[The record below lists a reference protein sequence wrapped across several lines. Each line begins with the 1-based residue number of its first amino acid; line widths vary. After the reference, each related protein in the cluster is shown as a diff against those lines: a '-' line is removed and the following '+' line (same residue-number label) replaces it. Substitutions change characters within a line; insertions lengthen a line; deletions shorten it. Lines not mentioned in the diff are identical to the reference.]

1 LIDRRHSVDINDFD
15 AIRIGLASSKQI
27 RDWSSGEVTKPE
39 TINYRTLK
47 PERDG
52 LFCERIFGPTK
63 DWECYCGK
71 YKRVRYK
78 GIICERCGV
87 EVTRQKVRRERMGHI
102 DLAAPV
108 SHIWFFKGVPS
119 RIGYLLDIAPREL
132 EKVLYFAASIVTHVD
147 EEARAKDLNDL
158 EDKVKAEYERI
169 YVDRDEALAA
179 LEGRLK
185 RRRDYFQKGK
195 ERDFD
200 EDDEFWARGL
210 SNWAEEQGL
219 PTLPE
224 VRELMAGLFV
234 EVAGSITTEDSKK
247 IRELVRNAAIR
258 DDRRLAPRE
267 LETVATAAQQAREA
281 LAPLHKEAESA
292 TGSKKGALT
301 KRINKVQDAL
311 LGGEELTGDD
321 AELVTGVDQKNMEKA
336 RDLGNGLLREVLE
349 QAEPDA
355 DAAGLRDL
363 ANDLCLKTDGRMSRE
378 DLDAVIQWSLK
389 VREMYLDIESRRN
402 DAREA
407 AEDAQK
413 RLEETWEKFREL
425 AVKHIEP
432 DEQIF
437 REMKDRFGSPYG
449 FGVYF
454 RGGMGAEAIRDLLK
468 DLDLDAEAESLREV
482 IRTSKGQR
490 QQRAIKRLKVVN
502 AFIKS
507 ENRPEWMILEAV
519 PVIPPELRPMVQ
531 LDGGRFATSDLNDLY
546 RRVINRNN
554 RLKRLLDLGAPEIIV
569 NNEKRMLQEAVDAL
583 FDNGRRGRAVTGPG
597 NRPLKSLSDML
608 KGKQGRFR
616 QNLLGKRVDYSGRS
630 VIVAGP
636 NLRLHQC
643 GLPKLMALE
652 LFKPFIMSRLVER
665 KAAQNIKAAKKYVDS
680 MVPEVWD
687 VLEEVIA
694 EHPVLLNRAPTLHRL
709 GIQAFEPVLVE
720 GKAIQVHPLVCHAFN
735 ADFDGDQMA
744 VHLPLSAEAQAE
756 ARILMLS
763 ANNILSPASGRPLAT
778 PTQDMVLGAYFLTY
792 SDIDLENTSPEKLAK
807 ELRVKGIRRFQ
818 SEEEVEFAVEAKQLK
833 LQDPIQY
840 RRDGELVLTTAG
852 RVIFNVEVERALAQV
867 AEGDNSEPA
876 THIWVNRTLAK
887 RDMDEF
893 ISGLAHQNG
902 APVIAAVLDQ
912 VKALGFK
919 YATQA
924 GITVS
929 KNDIVVPPT
938 KEKILGEH
946 EERVQR
952 VEQQYDT
959 GLITDEERHEL
970 ITTIW
975 TEATDAVAQAME
987 ENLRELNPIFMMANS
1002 GARGSF
1008 TQIRQLAAMR
1018 GLVANPKGEII
1029 ERPIKANFMEGLPVL
1044 EYFISTHG
1052 ARKGLADTALRTADS
1067 GYLTRRLVDVA
1078 QDVIIREE
1086 DCKTEDHI
1094 DLPLLSQ
1101 DGINKS
1107 LLGRKLSID
1116 VYKPLKSG
1124 EPGKTKLADK
1134 GTLLTSDL
1142 INELIEGLGEE
1153 NVDTF
1158 GVPVR
1163 SVLKCRADVG
1173 LCRACY
1179 GIFLATGDLSTIG
1192 DAVGI
1197 IAAQSIGEPGTQLT
1211 MRTFHTGGVAGADIT
1226 HGLPRVVEIFEARNP
1241 KGAAKLS
1248 EVAGRVEVEPGD
1260 RGAKVI
1266 VHQDGL
1272 DENGEPLE
1280 PVSYQ
1285 LPRRTRLL
1293 VENGQLVEPGDALHE
1308 GSLTPA
1314 DLLRLKGSTATELYL
1329 VGEVQKVY
1337 KSQGVDIH
1345 DKHIELIVRQ
1355 MLKKVRVENA
1365 GDTELLPGQLVDRV
1379 VLEREN
1385 ARVKKE
1391 KKGEQATFEPLIL
1404 GITKASLATE
1414 SFLSAASF
1422 QETTKVLT
1430 DAAIEGK
1437 VDNLLGLKENV
1448 IIGKLIP
1455 AATGLKRYRT
1465 IEIQPTETVIR
1476 ETPAAER
1483 EALLAALQE
1492 IGSDGGSLALDDL
1505 DLTFGGSPQHDG
1517 NGDGMPTEAGEA
1529 TEIPEIDSP
1538 LDET

>member
-1 LIDRRHSVDINDFD
+1 VIDINEFD

-132 EKVLYFAASIVTHVD
+132 EKVLYFAASIVTQVD
-147 EEARAKDLNDL
+147 RDKRQEDLADL
-158 EDKVKAEYERI
+158 EDKVAGESERI
-169 YVDRDEALAA
+169 YLDRDEALSA
-179 LEGRLK
+179 LDDRLR
-185 RRRDYFQKGK
+185 RRRDYFAAGK
-195 ERDFD
+195 ERNFD
-200 EDDEFWARGL
+200 EDDDFWARGL
-210 SNWAEEQGL
+210 SNWAEENAL
-219 PTLPE
+219 PTLE
-224 VRELMAGLFV
+224 DVRSLGGGVFGELA
-234 EVAGSITTEDSKK
+234 KK
-247 IRELVRNAAIR
+247 ITNEDPRRVRELVRQTATR
-258 DDRRLAPRE
+258 EDRRLAPRE
-267 LETVATAAQQAREA
+267 VESVAAAAGQIENA
-281 LAPLHKEAESA
+281 LAPLRADLDKAS
-292 TGSKKGALT
+292 GSKKGAIT
-301 KRINKVQDAL
+301 KHLKRLQEAL
-311 LGGEELTGDD
+311 LEGSDLADDD
-321 AELVTGVDQKNMEKA
+321 AERVKSIDQKNLERA
-336 RDLGNGLLREVLE
+336 REVGAGLL
-349 QAEPDA
+349 A
-355 DAAGLRDL
+355 DVL
-363 ANDLCLKTDGRMSRE
+363 ANADPEADGAALRELAYDLCLVEGTRKE
-378 DLDAVIQWSLK
+378 DLDAVGQWALK
-389 VREMYLDIESRRN
+389 VREMVADMEVRRE
-402 DAREA
+402 DTREA
-407 AEDAQK
+407 AVDAVR
-413 RLEETWEKFREL
+413 RLEQTWLLFKEL
-425 AVKHIEP
+425 EP
-432 DEQIF
+432 KMIVGDEQIF
-437 REMKDRFGSPYG
+437 RELKDRFGSPYG
-449 FGVYF
+449 FGIYF
-454 RGGMGAEAIRDLLK
+454 RGGMGAEAVRDLLR
-468 DLDLDAEAESLREV
+468 DLDLDDESRSLRDT
-482 IRTSKGQR
+482 IKTSKGQK
-490 QQRAIKRLKVVN
+490 QQRAIKRLKVVE

-507 ENRPEWMILEAV
+507 GNKPEWMILEAV

-636 NLRLHQC
+636 NLKLHQC

-665 KAAQNIKAAKKYVDS
+665 KAVQNIKAAKKMVES
-680 MVPEVWD
+680 MIPEVWD

-756 ARILMLS
+756 ARVLMLS

-792 SDIDLENTSPEKLAK
+792 SDHDLESAESAELAK
-807 ELRVKGIRRFQ
+807 RLKKNGLPRFRT
-818 SEEEVEFAVEAKQLK
+818 EEDVEFALESGQVAF
-833 LQDPIQY
+833 QDPVEY
-840 RRDGELVLTTAG
+840 EWSGELLLTTPG
-852 RVIFNVEVERALAQV
+852 RVIFNAEVERALDEATGG
-867 AEGDNSEPA
+867 EFEDHPYLNKTLTKRELDSFIGDLVERYGPN
-876 THIWVNRTLAK
+876 T
-887 RDMDEF
+887 
-893 ISGLAHQNG
+893 
-902 APVIAAVLDQ
+902 IAAALD
-912 VKALGFK
+912 VIKSLTFRF
-919 YATQA
+919 ATRA
-924 GITVS
+924 GITIS
-929 KNDIVVPPT
+929 KNDIVIPDE
-938 KEKILGEH
+938 KESILAEF
-946 EERVQR
+946 EEKVAKVGR
-952 VEQQYDT
+952 EYDR
-959 GLITDEERHEL
+959 GLMTEEERHEQ
-970 ITTIW
+970 IIGIW
-975 TEATDAVAQAME
+975 TEATDAVADKMIG
-987 ENLRELNPIFMMANS
+987 NLSPTNPIYMMAQS

-1008 TQIRQLAAMR
+1008 NQIRQLAGMR
-1018 GLVANPKGEII
+1018 GLMADPKGQII
-1029 ERPIKANFMEGLPVL
+1029 ARPIKANFMEGLTVL

-1067 GYLTRRLVDVA
+1067 GYLTRRLVDVS
-1078 QDVIIREE
+1078 QDVIVREE
-1086 DCKTEDHI
+1086 DCGTDEYI
-1094 DLPLLSQ
+1094 DAPLILEGSP
-1101 DGINKS
+1101 NKS
-1107 LLGRKLSID
+1107 LAGRVAAEDIH
-1116 VYKPLKSG
+1116 KPIKDG
-1124 EPGKTKLADK
+1124 KPGKTVIVEKGAEITMGNLRKLV
-1134 GTLLTSDL
+1134 
-1142 INELIEGLGEE
+1142 EEFGEYAE
-1153 NVDTF
+1153 AASVR
-1158 GVPVR
+1158 VR
-1163 SVLKCRADVG
+1163 SVLKCRSEFG
-1173 LCRACY
+1173 LCRLCY
-1179 GIFLATGDLSTIG
+1179 GTFLATGGLAEIG

-1241 KGAAKLS
+1241 KGAAVLAEVSGKVDIDDS
-1248 EVAGRVEVEPGD
+1248 ERTITATVAPTELD
-1260 RGAKVI
+1260 K
-1266 VHQDGL
+1266 DG
-1272 DENGEPLE
+1272 E
-1280 PVSYQ
+1280 
-1285 LPRRTRLL
+1285 LPDPKAYSFARRTRLRVTSGEL
-1293 VENGQLVEPGDALHE
+1293 VEAGDALSE
-1308 GSLTPA
+1308 GSINPA
-1314 DLLRLKGSTATELYL
+1314 ELLLLKGATPTELYL

-1337 KSQGVDIH
+1337 KSQGVEIH

-1355 MLKKVRVENA
+1355 MLKKVRVETN

-1379 VLEREN
+1379 QLEREN

-1391 KKGEQATFEPLIL
+1391 KGEQATFEPIIL

-1437 VDNLLGLKENV
+1437 TDRLHGLKENV

-1455 AATGLKRYRT
+1455 AATGLKQYRQIA
-1465 IEIQPTETVIR
+1465 IEPTEPLPVTFAR
-1476 ETPAAER
+1476 PEAEA
-1483 EALLAALQE
+1483 ELLAALEE
-1492 IGSDGGSLALDDL
+1492 IGEGDGFDL
-1505 DLTFGGSPQHDG
+1505 DALGLS
-1517 NGDGMPTEAGEA
+1517 
-1529 TEIPEIDSP
+1529 
-1538 LDET
+1538 LDEEIVREAEESAEAPAEEQE

>member
-1 LIDRRHSVDINDFD
+1 LIDINDFD
-15 AIRIGLASSKQI
+15 AIRIGLASSKQV

-52 LFCERIFGPTK
+52 LFCERIFGPTR

-132 EKVLYFAASIVTHVD
+132 EKVLYFAASIVTAVD
-147 EEARAKDLNDL
+147 DESRAKDLNDL
-158 EDKVKAEYERI
+158 EEKVKAESERI

-179 LEGRLK
+179 LEDRIA
-185 RRRDYFQKGK
+185 RRREYFTKGK
-195 ERDFD
+195 ERNFD

-219 PTLPE
+219 PTLE
-224 VRELMAGLFV
+224 ETRALVSGLFV
-234 EVAGSITTEDSKK
+234 EVAPKITTEDSKK

-258 DDRRLAPRE
+258 EDRQLTPKE
-267 LETVATAAQQAREA
+267 LDLVASSASEIREA
-281 LAPLHKEAESA
+281 LAPLYKELDAS
-292 TGSKKGALT
+292 TGSKKGAVT
-301 KRINKVQDAL
+301 KHLNRVLDAL
-311 LGGEELTGDD
+311 VGGEELKEEDQ
-321 AELVTGVDQKNMEKA
+321 ELAASVDIKQLEKA
-336 RDLGNGLLREVLE
+336 RELGNGLLPEVLE

-355 DAAGLRDL
+355 DLAAIRELT
-363 ANDLCLKTDGRMSRE
+363 NDLCLRTDGRIQKE
-378 DLDAVIQWSLK
+378 DLDAIIQWSLK
-389 VREMYLDIESRRN
+389 VREMYLDMEARRR
-402 DAREA
+402 DAYEA
-407 AEDAQK
+407 AEESVR
-413 RLEETWEKFREL
+413 RLDQTWELFREL
-425 AVKHIEP
+425 EP
-432 DEQIF
+432 KQIVNDEQLF
-437 REMKDRFGSPYG
+437 RELKDRFGSPYG

-454 RGGMGAEAIRDLLK
+454 RGGMGAESVRDLLK
-468 DLDLDAEAESLREV
+468 DLDLDGEAQSLRET
-482 IRTSKGQR
+482 IKTSKGQR
-490 QQRAIKRLKVVN
+490 QARAIKRLKVVN
-502 AFIKS
+502 AFITS
-507 ENRPEWMILEAV
+507 ENRPEWMILEAI

-597 NRPLKSLSDML
+597 NRALKSLSDML

-630 VIVAGP
+630 VIVSGP
-636 NLRLHQC
+636 SLKLHQC

-665 KAAQNIKAAKKYVDS
+665 KSAQNIKAAKKYVDS

-756 ARILMLS
+756 ARVLMLS
-763 ANNILSPASGRPLAT
+763 SNNILSPAHGRPLAT
-778 PTQDMVLGAYFLTY
+778 PSKDMVLGGYYLTY
-792 SDIDLENTSPEKLAK
+792 SETDLSTAEAEKLDPRPK
-807 ELRVKGIRRFQ
+807 RFQ
-818 SEEEVEFAVEAKQLK
+818 SEQEVEFALEAKQVALHE
-833 LQDPIQY
+833 PIEY
-840 RRDGELVLTTAG
+840 RWNGDLILTTPG
-852 RVIFNVEVERALAQV
+852 RVIFNAEVERALEESIEDDGAGV
-867 AEGDNSEPA
+867 KRDFL
-876 THIWVNRTLAK
+876 NRTLAK
-887 RDMDEF
+887 REMDAFLSDLTERYGAHA
-893 ISGLAHQNG
+893 ISG
-902 APVIAAVLDQ
+902 VLDK
-912 VKALGFK
+912 VKSLGFD
-919 YATQA
+919 YATWA
-924 GITVS
+924 GITIS
-929 KNDIVVPPT
+929 KNDIVVPQE
-938 KEKILGEH
+938 KEKILAQY
-946 EERVQR
+946 EERVAK
-952 VEQQYDT
+952 VEAQYER
-959 GLITDEERHEL
+959 GLITEEERHES
-970 ITTIW
+970 IVNVW
-975 TEATDAVAQAME
+975 TEATDAVAEAME
-987 ENLRELNPIFMMANS
+987 GTLDRLNPIYMMANS
-1002 GARGSF
+1002 GARGSMK
-1008 TQIRQLAAMR
+1008 QIRQLAGMR
-1018 GLVANPKGEII
+1018 GLMANPKGEII
-1029 ERPIKANFMEGLPVL
+1029 ERPIQANFMEGLSVL

-1086 DCKTEDHI
+1086 DCKTKEFI
-1094 DLPLLSQ
+1094 QLAIYGP
-1101 DGINKS
+1101 DGLNRSI
-1107 LLGRKLSID
+1107 LGRVLAED
-1116 VYKPLKSG
+1116 VQKPLASG
-1124 EPGKTKLADK
+1124 KPGQTKLGEK
-1134 GTLLTSDL
+1134 GELLTNAL
-1142 INELIEGLGEE
+1142 LAAIVEGLGEHA
-1153 NVDTF
+1153 DDARLS
-1158 GVPVR
+1158 VR
-1163 SVLKCRADVG
+1163 TVLKCKSEFGV
-1173 LCRACY
+1173 CRTCY
-1179 GIFLATGDLSTIG
+1179 GTFLATGGMCEIG

-1226 HGLPRVVEIFEARNP
+1226 HGLPRVTEIFEARHP
-1241 KGAAKLS
+1241 KGAATLA
-1248 EVAGRVEVEPGD
+1248 EVGGKVEIEQTERGPKVIIHPPE
-1260 RGAKVI
+1260 GAKN
-1266 VHQDGL
+1266 
-1272 DENGEPLE
+1272 DEGEPLE
-1280 PVSYQ
+1280 PEEVQ
-1285 LPRRTRLL
+1285 LPRRTRML
-1293 VENGQLVEPGDALHE
+1293 VSAGDEIEPGDPLHE
-1308 GSLTPA
+1308 GSRNPA
-1314 DLLRLKGSTATELYL
+1314 DLLRLKGSTPTELYL
-1329 VGEVQKVY
+1329 VSEVQRVY

-1355 MLKKVRVENA
+1355 MLKKVKVESS
-1365 GDTELLPGQLVDRV
+1365 GETDLLPGQLVDRV

-1385 ARVKKE
+1385 ARAKKE
-1391 KKGEQATFEPLIL
+1391 KKEQATHEPLIL

-1430 DAAIEGK
+1430 DASIEGK
-1437 VDNLLGLKENV
+1437 VDQLLGLKENV

-1465 IEIQPTETVIR
+1465 IEIKPSGAVPR
-1476 ETPAAER
+1476 EVYDR
-1483 EALLAALQE
+1483 EALLAALEE
-1492 IGSDGGSLALDDL
+1492 IGSDGDSALALGDL
-1505 DLTFGGSPQHDG
+1505 ADFGGAPETAGESGRPT
-1517 NGDGMPTEAGEA
+1517 TEAEE
-1529 TEIPEIDSP
+1529 TPEVDSP
-1538 LDET
+1538 LDE

>member
-1 LIDRRHSVDINDFD
+1 MIDINEFD

-132 EKVLYFAASIVTHVD
+132 EKVLYFAASIVTAVD
-147 EEARAKDLNDL
+147 VAARKKDLNDL
-158 EDKVKAEYERI
+158 EDKVKAEAERI
-169 YVDRDEALAA
+169 EVDREEALAA
-179 LEGRLK
+179 LEDRLK
-185 RRRDYFQKGK
+185 RRRDYFAKGK
-195 ERDFD
+195 DKGFD
-200 EDDEFWARGL
+200 EDDDFWARGL
-210 SNWAEEQGL
+210 SNWAEEQAMPPL
-219 PTLPE
+219 EEARDL
-224 VRELMAGLFV
+224 AGKMFPDLV
-234 EVAGSITTEDSKK
+234 GKITTEDSKK

-258 DDRRLAPRE
+258 DDRKLTPRE
-267 LETVATAAQQAREA
+267 LENVAAAGEQILKGLEPLFKQQA
-281 LAPLHKEAESA
+281 KA
-292 TGSKKGALT
+292 TGAKKGAIS
-301 KRINKVQDAL
+301 KHINRILDAL
-311 LGGEELTGDD
+311 LDGEEIAEED
-321 AELVTGVDQKNMEKA
+321 AKFVAGVDMKNLDRS
-336 RDLGNGLLREVLE
+336 RDLGNGLLADVVDTWDGEQDIRELT
-349 QAEPDA
+349 
-355 DAAGLRDL
+355 
-363 ANDLCLKTDGRMSRE
+363 NDLCLRTDGKIRKE
-378 DLDAVIQWSLK
+378 DLDAIIQWALK
-389 VREMYLDIESRRN
+389 VREMYLDIESRRG

-407 AEDAQK
+407 SVDSVN
-413 RLEETWEKFREL
+413 RLEQTWLLFKDLEPKLIVNDEQLFREL
-425 AVKHIEP
+425 
-432 DEQIF
+432 
-437 REMKDRFGSPYG
+437 KDRFGSPYG

-468 DLDLDAEAESLREV
+468 DLDLKAEAASLRETV
-482 IRTSKGQR
+482 ATAKGQK
-490 QQRAIKRLKVVN
+490 QQRAIKRLKVVS
-502 AFIKS
+502 AFITS
-507 ENRPEWMILEAV
+507 ENRPEWMVLEAV

-583 FDNGRRGRAVTGPG
+583 FDNGRRGRSVTGPG

-630 VIVAGP
+630 VIVSGP
-636 NLRLHQC
+636 SLKLHQC

-665 KAAQNIKAAKKYVDS
+665 KSVQNIKAAKKYVDS
-680 MVPEVWD
+680 MTEEVWD

-709 GIQAFEPVLVE
+709 GIQAFEPKLVE

-763 ANNILSPASGRPLAT
+763 SNNILSPASGRPLAT
-778 PTQDMVLGAYFLTY
+778 PTKDMVLGTYYLTY
-792 SDIDLENTSPEKLAK
+792 CETDLDKTKLEDIEPRPK
-807 ELRVKGIRRFQ
+807 RFA
-818 SEEEVEFAVEAKQLK
+818 SEEEVEHAIDAEQVK
-833 LQDPIQY
+833 LQQPIEF
-840 RRDGELVLTTAG
+840 RWNGDLLLTTPG
-852 RVIFNVEVERALAQV
+852 RVIFNSEVERALAEAV
-867 AEGDNSEPA
+867 ADYDPEDPL
-876 THIWVNRTLAK
+876 HDYINRTLPK
-887 RDMDEF
+887 RELDAF
-893 ISGLAHQNG
+893 IAELVHEYGAHS
-902 APVIAAVLDQ
+902 IASVLDMI
-912 VKALGFK
+912 KTLGFK

-924 GITVS
+924 GVTIS
-929 KNDIVVPPT
+929 KNDIVIPPD
-938 KEKILGEH
+938 KEEILAEY
-946 EERVQR
+946 EERVAK
-952 VEQQYDT
+952 VMAQYER
-959 GLITDEERHEL
+959 GLITDEERHES
-970 ITTIW
+970 IVNIW
-975 TEATDAVAQAME
+975 TEATDTVAAAME
-987 ENLRELNPIFMMANS
+987 RTFFELNPIYMMANS
-1002 GARGSF
+1002 GARGSSK
-1008 TQIRQLAAMR
+1008 QIRQLAGMR
-1018 GLVANPKGEII
+1018 GLMANPKGEII
-1029 ERPIKANFMEGLPVL
+1029 ERPIKANFMEGLSVL

-1067 GYLTRRLVDVA
+1067 GYLTRRLVDVS

-1086 DCKTEDHI
+1086 DCKTKDFIE
-1094 DLPLLSQ
+1094 LPIHVPEGL
-1101 DGINKS
+1101 NKS
-1107 LLGRKLSID
+1107 LFGRTLAAD
-1116 VYKPLKSG
+1116 VHKPLSSG
-1124 EPGKTKLADK
+1124 KPGKTVVAEK
-1134 GTLLTSDL
+1134 
-1142 INELIEGLGEE
+1142 GEE
-1153 NVDTF
+1153 LTPLVLDEIIEALGDAVDE
-1158 GVPVR
+1158 VKMPVR
-1163 SVLKCRADVG
+1163 SVLKCKSEFGV
-1173 LCRACY
+1173 CRHCY
-1179 GIFLATGDLSTIG
+1179 ATFLATGEMAEIG

-1241 KGAAKLS
+1241 KGAATLA
-1248 EVAGRVEVEPGD
+1248 EVAGKVDIEPTD
-1260 RGAKVI
+1260 RGPKITIIPHDLKA
-1266 VHQDGL
+1266 
-1272 DENGEPLE
+1272 DEEPKAI
-1280 PVSYQ
+1280 Q

-1293 VENGQLVEPGDALHE
+1293 VTKGQEVEPGDPLHE
-1308 GSLTPA
+1308 GSLNPA
-1314 DLLRLKGSTATELYL
+1314 DLLRLKGYTETELYL
-1329 VGEVQKVY
+1329 IGEVQKVY
-1337 KSQGVDIH
+1337 KSQGVEIH

-1365 GDTELLPGQLVDRV
+1365 GQTDLLPGQLVDKT
-1379 VLEREN
+1379 VLDREN
-1385 ARVKKE
+1385 ARIKKE
-1391 KKGEQATFEPLIL
+1391 KKEQATFEPLIL

-1430 DAAIEGK
+1430 DASIEGK
-1437 VDNLLGLKENV
+1437 VDRLLGLKENV

-1455 AATGLKRYRT
+1455 AATGLKQYRG
-1465 IEIQPTETVIR
+1465 IEIGPSDKVPASAYMRPATE
-1476 ETPAAER
+1476 EQ
-1483 EALLAALQE
+1483 LLAALEE
-1492 IGSDGGSLALDDL
+1492 IDSDGGNGIGLDSLGLD
-1505 DLTFGGSPQHDG
+1505 FGGQPGVDDG
-1517 NGDGMPTEAGEA
+1517 GSSGKSDIEAE
-1529 TEIPEIDSP
+1529 EIPEVDSP
-1538 LDET
+1538 LDKDV